1 MTTRRATRAAAG
13 RPRPRTS
20 PLVGRLVRLRC
31 IRADDLPMIEKWWEE
46 AEANLLDGGDHDG
59 PSVQFRELFRQRV
72 LNGEENHWFLV
83 ESRRDGPAGYV
94 LYRTYPDEPRSAE
107 VAVRLTRRHWGQ
119 GFGSEAFR
127 LFVGH
132 LFAALAV
139 DRIWLT
145 VYLFNPRATRLYERI
160 GFRDEETFVDEKG
173 LEMLK
178 MGITRTEH
186 EELAS
191 RSRTIDG

>member
-1 MTTRRATRAAAG
+1 MTTRRATRSASG
-13 RPRPRTS
+13 RVRPRS
-20 PLVGRLVRLRC
+20 APLAGRLVRLRR
-31 IRADDLPMIEKWWEE
+31 IKPGDLPLIERWWEE
-46 AEANLLDGGDHDG
+46 PEANLLDGGDHDG
-59 PSVQFRELFRQRV
+59 PSFQFRSVFRQRV
-72 LNGEENHWFLV
+72 LMGEETHWFLI

-94 LYRTYPDEPRSAE
+94 LYRTYVDEPRAAE
-107 VAVRLTRRHWGQ
+107 VAVRLTRAHWGK

-132 LFAALAV
+132 LFSALAV

-145 VYLFNPRATRLYERI
+145 VYLFNPRAIRLYERI

-178 MGITRTEH
+178 MGITRSEH
-186 EELAS
+186 DSLPPS
-191 RSRTIDG
+191 RDIHA